1 MGGSAA
7 RSLSFVARE
16 FPLNEVS
23 TVSQLFIVRRLLVP
37 VLCALLPV
45 SVLVAQAAPERPG
58 VAASHRPEVP
68 GVHGLVTTG
77 GPPLAAMT
85 GARILMKGGNAIDA
99 AVAVLAT
106 LNVVEPANS
115 GAGGNGFMTYF
126 DKKSGKVYSLNM
138 TGAAPKALRA
148 AEMTPETL
156 GEGVKAGIVPGLFG
170 GWVAMLERFGT
181 MRLSTVLEPAIGY
194 AANGHPLD
202 KSVVRGIAGRKAF
215 FEKFPTSAALFLPG
229 GEVPEVGVMF
239 KNPGLAATLRK
250 VSDAE
255 RAAIGG
261 GASRSAALK
270 AAHDRFYK
278 GDIAQE
284 MVRFFR
290 ENGGLLRAEDF
301 ASYQPIWAE
310 PVHTT
315 YRGYDVYSS
324 PSTSRGGLEV
334 AMQLN
339 LVEGYDLAKLG
350 QTSPELEHLLIE
362 AIKVAKSDIYKYVGD
377 PKFTKMPTAGML
389 SKSYAAER
397 RRLID
402 QARAIAFPA
411 AGTPPANV
419 TSDAEIAPPA
429 DEPRP
434 RFADEAQDG
443 HTTSFS
449 IVDSIGNAV
458 VITPTLGSGYG
469 TGVVVGN
476 TGLLLNNGMRIGS
489 TSPYPEDVNYVRGGQ
504 IPILNNSPIVVLR
517 DGKLA
522 LTLGSPG
529 GETIGQTQFQTLVN
543 VLDFKMP
550 IQEAIEAPRFA
561 LSASPNFY
569 RAGSAVSVRIE
580 GRFPAATLDAL
591 RGMGHNLTVVP
602 GFGGIGN
609 MQGILVHPKYG
620 TLTAGADPRISG
632 YAIGY

>member
-1 MGGSAA
+1 VTQPP
-7 RSLSFVARE
+7 RSIHRL
-16 FPLNEVS
+16 LVS
-23 TVSQLFIVRRLLVP
+23 TVAVLLASTSV
-37 VLCALLPV
+37 AASLP
-45 SVLVAQAAPERPG
+45 AQERPPERAGPTR
-58 VAASHRPEVP
+58 SHRPEVP

-77 GPPLAAMT
+77 GQPLAAMA

-126 DKKSGKVYSLNM
+126 DRKSGKVYSLNM
-138 TGAAPKALRA
+138 TGAAPKALKA
-148 AEMTPETL
+148 ASMTPETL
-156 GEGVKAGIVPGLFG
+156 GEGIQAGIVPGLFG
-170 GWVAMLERFGT
+170 GWVAMLDRFGT
-181 MRLSTVLEPAIGY
+181 MRLATVLEPAIDY

-202 KSVVRGIAGRKAF
+202 KTVVRGIEGRKAF
-215 FEKFPTSAALFLPG
+215 FEKFPSSAALFLPG
-229 GEVPEVGVMF
+229 GQVPEVGVMF
-239 KNPGLAATLRK
+239 RNPGLATTLRK
-250 VSDAE
+250 VAEAE
-255 RAAIGG
+255 RQAVGR
-261 GASRSAALK
+261 GASRSTALQ

-284 MVRFFR
+284 MSRFFR
-290 ENGGLLRAEDF
+290 ENGGLLTAEDL
-301 ASYQPIWAE
+301 AVYKPIWAE

-315 YRGYDVYSS
+315 YRGYDVYTS

-339 LVEGYDLAKLG
+339 LIEGYDVSKLG

-362 AIKVAKSDIYKYVGD
+362 AIKVAKSDIYKYVAD
-377 PKFTKMPTAGML
+377 PKFTRMPIAGML
-389 SKSYAAER
+389 SKTYAAER
-397 RRLID
+397 RALIE
-402 QARAIAFPA
+402 QARAIAYPA
-411 AGTPPANV
+411 AGTPPV
-419 TSDAEIAPPA
+419 TTTSEAEVIGPT

-449 IVDSIGNAV
+449 VVDAAGNAV
-458 VITPTLGSGYG
+458 VVTPTLGSGFG

-489 TSPYPEDVNYVRGGQ
+489 TSPYPEDVNYVRAGQ

-550 IQEAIEAPRFA
+550 IQEAIESPRFA
-561 LSASPNFY
+561 LQASPNFY
-569 RAGSAVSVRIE
+569 RAGSPITVRIE

-591 RGMGHNLTVVP
+591 RGMGHTLTVVP
-602 GFGGIGN
+602 GFGAIGN
-609 MQGILVHPKYG
+609 MQGILVDPTHG
-620 TLTAGADPRISG
+620 TMTAGADPRLSG
-632 YAIGY
+632 YAIGW